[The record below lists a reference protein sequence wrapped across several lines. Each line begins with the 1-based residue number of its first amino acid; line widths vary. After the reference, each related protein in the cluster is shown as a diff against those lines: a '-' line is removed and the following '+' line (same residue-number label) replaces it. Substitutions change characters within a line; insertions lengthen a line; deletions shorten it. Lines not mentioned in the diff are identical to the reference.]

1 MNTLPRIAVFAYA
14 ATIALG
20 VLAGPATANP
30 EDFMATA
37 PGAEETAAGSDYQ
50 AGQAAVEGGD
60 YQGAVEHLMK
70 AVAAEPDNADA
81 YNLLGY
87 THRKLQNF
95 PAAFASYERALE
107 IDPDHAR
114 AHQYIGEAYLETDNL
129 EMAEQHL
136 RALDLICL
144 FGCEDFDDLKEAVEL
159 YRANNTS

>member
-1 MNTLPRIAVFAYA
+1 MTRPSAIASVLGAALLTAAFAGA
-14 ATIALG
+14 A
-20 VLAGPATANP
+20 VANREP
-30 EDFMATA
+30 PLLEAEASA
-37 PGAEETAAGSDYQ
+37 PGADY
-50 AGQAAVEGGD
+50 AVGQAAVEAGD
-60 YQGAVEHLMK
+60 YEAAVEHLMK

-95 PAAFASYERALE
+95 PAAFASYELALE

-144 FGCEDFDDLKEAVEL
+144 FGCADFDDLKEAVEL

>member
-1 MNTLPRIAVFAYA
+1 MNTPPRIAVFAYA
-14 ATIALG
+14 ATIALSA
-20 VLAGPATANP
+20 LAGPATANP
-30 EDFMATA
+30 EGFMATA
-37 PGAEETAAGSDYQ
+37 PEAEASAAGSDYQ

-60 YQGAVEHLMK
+60 YQSAVGHLMK

-95 PAAFASYERALE
+95 PAAFASYVRALE

-144 FGCEDFDDLKEAVEL
+144 FGCDDFYDLKEAVEL

>member
-1 MNTLPRIAVFAYA
+1 MNTLPRIAVFGYA

-30 EDFMATA
+30 EGFMATA
-37 PGAEETAAGSDYQ
+37 PEAEASAAGSDYQ

-60 YQGAVEHLMK
+60 YRGAIEHLMK
-70 AVAAEPDNADA
+70 AVAAEPDSADA

-95 PAAFASYERALE
+95 PAAFASYEMALE

-114 AHQYIGEAYLETDNL
+114 AHQYIGEA
-129 EMAEQHL
+129 
-136 RALDLICL
+136 
-144 FGCEDFDDLKEAVEL
+144 
-159 YRANNTS
+159 

>member
-1 MNTLPRIAVFAYA
+1 MNTLPRIAVFTYA

-37 PGAEETAAGSDYQ
+37 PEAEETAAGSDYQ

-70 AVAAEPDNADA
+70 AVAARPDDADA

-107 IDPDHAR
+107 IDPDHVR
-114 AHQYIGEAYLETDNL
+114 THQYIGEAYLETDNL

>member
-1 MNTLPRIAVFAYA
+1 MIRPSTIALMLGAALFMAVFAGRADANREPPLLEAEAGEPGVDYA
-14 ATIALG
+14 
-20 VLAGPATANP
+20 
-30 EDFMATA
+30 
-37 PGAEETAAGSDYQ
+37 
-50 AGQAAVEGGD
+50 AGQAAVEAGD
-60 YQGAVEHLMK
+60 YEAAVEHLMK
-70 AVAAEPDNADA
+70 AVAAEPDSADA

-95 PAAFASYERALE
+95 PAAFASYKLALE

-144 FGCEDFDDLKEAVEL
+144 FGCDDFEDLKEAVEL

>member
-1 MNTLPRIAVFAYA
+1 MNTLPRIAVFASA
-14 ATIALG
+14 AIIALS
-20 VLAGPATANP
+20 VPAGPATANP

-37 PGAEETAAGSDYQ
+37 PDAGETAAGSDYR

-60 YQGAVEHLMK
+60 YQGAVGHLMK
-70 AVAAEPDNADA
+70 AVAARLDDADA

-95 PAAFASYERALE
+95 PAAFASYERALK

-144 FGCEDFDDLKEAVEL
+144 FGCADFDDLKEAVEL
-159 YRANNTS
+159 YRANHTS

>member
-1 MNTLPRIAVFAYA
+1 MTKPSAIASVLGAALLTAVFVG
-14 ATIALG
+14 T
-20 VLAGPATANP
+20 AGANREP
-30 EDFMATA
+30 PLLDAEASA
-37 PGAEETAAGSDYQ
+37 PGVDYA
-50 AGQAAVEGGD
+50 AGQAAVEAGD
-60 YQGAVEHLMK
+60 YQGAVGHLMK

-95 PAAFASYERALE
+95 PAAFASYKLALE
-107 IDPDHAR
+107 IDPEHTR

-136 RALDLICL
+136 RSLDLICL
-144 FGCEDFDDLKEAVEL
+144 FGCADFEDLKEAVEL

>member
-1 MNTLPRIAVFAYA
+1 MNTPPRIAVFACA
-14 ATIALG
+14 ATVALS

-37 PGAEETAAGSDYQ
+37 PEAKETAAGSDYQ
-50 AGQAAVEGGD
+50 DGRAAVEGGD
-60 YQGAVEHLMK
+60 YQGALRHLML
-70 AVAAEPDNADA
+70 AVESEPDNAEIH
-81 YNLLGY
+81 NLLGY
-87 THRKLQNF
+87 AHRKLQNF
-95 PAAFASYERALE
+95 PRAFAYYRRALE

-114 AHQYIGEAYLETDNL
+114 THQYIGEAYLEIDNL